1 MFGFPKTNKTKTI
14 YKRNFLKS
22 AIFQLKFQQNTEIS
36 NKKKEIKEIFKDFF
50 PRFIENTDNGY
61 EIKFS
66 NNQTPIVQ
74 QIENNNIVFELKS
87 QDGQKTI
94 SISDD
99 TISLTI
105 SGNVYKNFKTIHN
118 ELNTI
123 HKILVFCNIKIIS
136 RIAIRK
142 INMIDFHVRQKEKFI
157 PINLLEFIIN
167 PELLSNMT
175 YFPSTEFIKQNLNT
189 VEYVKE
195 NNRLNLRYGV
205 VVPNIENTGHVLI
218 DIDLI
223 SSNETPIDKINTILN
238 SINSEIFNIFNWA
251 ICTEAKKHLTEN

>member
-1 MFGFPKTNKTKTI
+1 MFGFPKTNKDITT

-22 AIFQLKFQQNTEIS
+22 AIFQLRFQPNTEIL
-36 NKKKEIKEIFKDFF
+36 NKKKEIIEIFKDFF
-50 PRFIENTDNGY
+50 PRFTENTNNGY

-74 QIENNNIVFELKS
+74 QIENNNIGFELKS
-87 QDGQKTI
+87 QDGQKTL
-94 SISDD
+94 SISTD

-105 SGNVYKNFKTIHN
+105 SGNVYENFETIHN
-118 ELNTI
+118 ELI
-123 HKILVFCNIKIIS
+123 KIYEIMEFCNIETIN

-142 INMIDFHVRQKEKFI
+142 INVIDFHVPQKEKFI
-157 PINLLEFIIN
+157 PIDLLEFIIN

-175 YFPSTEFIKQNLNT
+175 YFPNTEFIKQNLNT

-195 NNRLNLRYGV
+195 SNRLNLRYGI

-223 SSNETPIDKINTILN
+223 SSNNTPIDKANSILNTIN
-238 SINSEIFNIFNWA
+238 DEIFNIFNWA
-251 ICTEAKKHLTEN
+251 ICSEAKKHLTEK

>member
-1 MFGFPKTNKTKTI
+1 MFGFPKTNNDKTT

-22 AIFQLKFQQNTEIS
+22 AIFQIKYQPSIEIL
-36 NKKKEIKEIFKDFF
+36 NNKKEIIDTFKELF
-50 PRFIENTDNGY
+50 PRLTENSNSGY
-61 EIKFS
+61 EIKFE

-74 QIENNNIVFELKS
+74 QIDNNNVGFELKS
-87 QDGQKTI
+87 QDGQKTL
-94 SISDD
+94 SFSTD

-105 SGNVYKNFKTIHN
+105 SGNVYERFETIN
-118 ELNTI
+118 YELSKI
-123 HKILVFCNIKIIS
+123 HEILKFCKIKKAN

-142 INMIDFHVRQKEKFI
+142 INVIDFQVPNTEKFI
-157 PINLLEFIIN
+157 PLNLLEFIIN

-175 YFPSTEFIKQNLNT
+175 YFPNTEFIKQNLNT

-195 NNRLNLRYGV
+195 NNRLNLRYGI

-223 SSNETPIDKINTILN
+223 STNEITINKINSVFN
-238 SINSEIFNIFNWA
+238 SINEEIFNIFNWA
-251 ICTEAKKHLTEN
+251 ICAEAKKHLTE